1 MREECVRDGQKT
13 QHQETAACQR
23 LFVWLFVCSHR
34 IEVVKEAHAVW
45 RRGGLHGELQE
56 GLHVQVGLDHS
67 GGPQESGYR
76 RSGPVYPSCTGKNRQ
91 GSINIP
97 VTPKSETTITTAS
110 TKNVIT
116 VFLF

>member
-1 MREECVRDGQKT
+1 MRDGIKT

-45 RRGGLHGELQE
+45 RRGGLHGKLQE

-67 GGPQESGYR
+67 GGPQESGHR
-76 RSGPVYPSCTGKNRQ
+76 RSCPVYASCTGKNSQ
-91 GSINIP
+91 SFINIP
-97 VTPKSETTITTAS
+97 VTSKSGTTITTAA

-116 VFLF
+116 AFWF